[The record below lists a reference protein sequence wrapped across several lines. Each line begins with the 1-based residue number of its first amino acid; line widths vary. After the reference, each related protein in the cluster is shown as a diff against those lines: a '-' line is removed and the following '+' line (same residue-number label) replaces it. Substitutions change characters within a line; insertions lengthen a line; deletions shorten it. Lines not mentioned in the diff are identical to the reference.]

1 MVVPATSL
9 VQARAVRLLFLIP
22 LGMALLLT
30 FSVVRDTYSSSVAAL
45 QHREVSSAGAAQ
57 ATALLFLGLVTA
69 LCYWFP
75 RRGHHGGVGLAIAS
89 CSAALV
95 VVLGAATYGPCVS
108 AESGVFAPVGWILSL
123 FTGDYEF
130 NGPGSVCALAFP
142 SGLELARTI
151 GLIVTVSG
159 ALGVVWV
166 LARRQLDRARVSW
179 SGDVDVVVGLDKSTL
194 QLVQALVDENRSR
207 PRRDNWIDKRPGW
220 RGGSSRGVQG
230 AAARWWWL
238 TGLRPGDARRLF
250 KVVPRTV
257 VIESDPDNPLV
268 SQAQRSGAVV
278 LIGDA
283 TDVAL
288 LRSVITR
295 LRFGTTRRTALRR
308 LYAVTPQQRLNL
320 EIWATV
326 VAELTSTR
334 LERHLDDL
342 VPRVFVRMDDDRE
355 ARQWR
360 LAQIQHLGS
369 ERPGEI
375 VGSRASAN
383 APPMLVSDSLTVDG
397 IAAELVAGRI
407 LPQSEWL
414 AEHSFVTHV
423 VLIGEGSLALAVLD
437 ELAWQLWCRYE
448 VALEA
453 ERGGEASTPKLGCIT
468 LAGPKAALRKQEW
481 DDMRAPWAF
490 PTLGKVT
497 HRFSLFDVLAA
508 DEAEGWETTASNAL
522 DRDPNSVVVFV
533 EGDAQSAAAA
543 SRLARRFPITRSDHV
558 RVMLLGDVDAA
569 SSVPVVPGGLFRFV
583 PTLVRSA
590 PSGVLLPP
598 QDSVTRLAQQQHSVY
613 NAEAGWPSGAPPTEG
628 QQGATRLTAVDW
640 EALPAF
646 FREDNVRQHWQIL
659 SWFTRLGFSWQPLAA
674 GGVKLYQSPGAGEVS
689 WASCVLPA
697 AKAEYQRWAYLRTTH
712 GWWACD
718 EGSRDDPRRLHP
730 DLRGWEFVDI
740 TFNERL
746 IRQVVERMSAT
757 GLNLVWT
764 GDAQQEE
771 PAGSSMISEAPSI
784 GLHRLV

>member
-1 MVVPATSL
+1 MVVAATSL
-9 VQARAVRLLFLIP
+9 VRSRAVRWLFLVP
-22 LGMALLLT
+22 LGMALTLT
-30 FSVVRDTYSSSVAAL
+30 FSVVRDTYSSAVAAL
-45 QHREVSSAGAAQ
+45 QHRDVSTSGAAQ
-57 ATALLFLGLVTA
+57 ATALLVLGMVAA

-75 RRGHHGGVGLAIAS
+75 RRGRHGGVGLAIAS
-89 CSAALV
+89 SSAALV
-95 VVLGAATYGPCVS
+95 LVLGAATYAPCVS

-130 NGPGSVCALAFP
+130 NGPGSACALAFP
-142 SGLELARTI
+142 PGLELARTI

-166 LARRQLDRARVSW
+166 LARRQLDRARASW

-194 QLVQALVDENRSR
+194 PLVQALVDENRSR
-207 PRRDNWIDKRPGW
+207 PRRDDWIDKRPGW
-220 RGGSSRGVQG
+220 RGGSSQGVQG

-238 TGLRPGDARRLF
+238 TGLRPGDAHRLF
-250 KVVPRTV
+250 KVAPRTI
-257 VIESDPDNPLV
+257 VIEGDPENPLV

-283 TDVAL
+283 TDIAL
-288 LRSVITR
+288 VRSVITR
-295 LRFGTTRRTALRR
+295 FRFGAARRTALRR
-308 LYAVTPQQRLNL
+308 LYAVTPQQQLNL

-326 VAELTSTR
+326 VAELTSSR
-334 LERHLDDL
+334 LELHLDDL

-369 ERPGEI
+369 ERPSEI
-375 VGSRASAN
+375 VGSHARSN
-383 APPMLVSDSLTVDG
+383 TPPILVSDALTVDG
-397 IAAELVAGRI
+397 IAAELVAERI

-414 AEHSFVTHV
+414 TEHSYVTHV
-423 VLIGEGSLALAVLD
+423 VLVGEGSLALAVLD

-448 VALEA
+448 VALETD
-453 ERGGEASTPKLGCIT
+453 RGEASTPKLGLIT

-481 DDMRAPWAF
+481 DDMRAPWVF
-490 PTLGKVT
+490 PPSGKVT
-497 HRFSLFDVLAA
+497 RRFSLFDVFAA
-508 DEAEGWETTASNAL
+508 DETEGWETTASNAL

-533 EGDAQSAAAA
+533 EGDAQFVAAA

-558 RVMLLGDVDAA
+558 RVMLQGDVDSA

-590 PSGVLLPP
+590 PSGVFLPP

-613 NAEAGWPSGAPPTEG
+613 NAEAGWPSGAPPKES
-628 QQGATRLTAVDW
+628 QLGATRLTGVDW
-640 EALPAF
+640 KALPAF

-659 SWFTRLGFSWQPLAA
+659 SWFTRLGFSWQPLTA
-674 GGVKLYQSPGAGEVS
+674 GAVEIDQSPGAGEVS
-689 WASCVLPA
+689 WVSFVLPA
-697 AKAEYQRWAYLRTTH
+697 AKAEYQRWAFLRTTH

-740 TFNERL
+740 TYNERL

-757 GLNLVWT
+757 GLTLVWT
-764 GDAQQEE
+764 GDAQQED
-771 PAGSSMISEAPSI
+771 PAGSSMISEAQSV
-784 GLHRLV
+784 GL